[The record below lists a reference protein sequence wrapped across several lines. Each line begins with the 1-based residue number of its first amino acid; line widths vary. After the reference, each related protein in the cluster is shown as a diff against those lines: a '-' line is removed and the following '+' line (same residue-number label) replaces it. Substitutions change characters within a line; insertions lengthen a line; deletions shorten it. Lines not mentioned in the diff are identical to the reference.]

1 MSKPR
6 DMKKVSQEAKRKRA
20 RNGSGHVRLRSDGR
34 WEGQYYLNGERK
46 SCYGETEENCIGELK
61 VILGKI
67 YLGTYVDGS
76 QMPLYSY
83 LHKWHYDYQEIRPST
98 HVNYDTYIE
107 GHLFNSR
114 LGSIPLKKLRLDDF
128 VTFFKKK
135 EVTGRLDNKPG
146 GLGPKTLRN
155 IRNML
160 SEALEFAIN
169 NLHWLSHCLLYTSIC
184 VRWLVQREGYSQH
197 GCYLHLYRDQRCVLD
212 CSLQSSAGG

>member
-6 DMKKVSQEAKRKRA
+6 DMQKVSQDAKRKRA

-128 VTFFKKK
+128 VTFFKK
-135 EVTGRLDNKPG
+135 R
-146 GLGPKTLRN
+146 
-155 IRNML
+155 
-160 SEALEFAIN
+160 
-169 NLHWLSHCLLYTSIC
+169 SHRA
-184 VRWLVQREGYSQH
+184 VG
-197 GCYLHLYRDQRCVLD
+197 
-212 CSLQSSAGG
+212 